1 MELQPQRRFSLDK
14 VDVDPKILNKILSA
28 DGDETLGEWDGN
40 SIDDLVKELDR
51 IEEFSGVRYSALP
64 HSKYIPEDFKNEVE
78 KDYPVWACDR
88 LGNCLVGEQGD
99 QVKHVEKIRKH
110 YEKKY
115 GGVGQYKEKIKKEIE
130 ERGTKLWQK

>member
-1 MELQPQRRFSLDK
+1 M
-14 VDVDPKILNKILSA
+14 
-28 DGDETLGEWDGN
+28 GEWDGN

-51 IEEFSGVRYSALP
+51 IEEFSDVRYSALP

>member
-51 IEEFSGVRYSALP
+51 IEEFSDVRYSALP
-64 HSKYIPEDFKNEVE
+64 HSKYIPEWPAPLSCTTF
-78 KDYPVWACDR
+78 
-88 LGNCLVGEQGD
+88 
-99 QVKHVEKIRKH
+99 
-110 YEKKY
+110 
-115 GGVGQYKEKIKKEIE
+115 
-130 ERGTKLWQK
+130 

>member
-51 IEEFSGVRYSALP
+51 IEEFSDVNRRMDFRHLP
-64 HSKYIPEDFKNEVE
+64 VDSE
-78 KDYPVWACDR
+78 
-88 LGNCLVGEQGD
+88 
-99 QVKHVEKIRKH
+99 
-110 YEKKY
+110 
-115 GGVGQYKEKIKKEIE
+115 YKEVV
-130 ERGTKLWQK
+130 